1 MIETASILQ
10 LDIYL
15 VSRFFLSYKK
25 YLIDNSMIDQESSK
39 L

>member
-10 LDIYL
+10 LDNYL

-25 YLIDNSMIDQESSK
+25 YLTDNAMITQESLK